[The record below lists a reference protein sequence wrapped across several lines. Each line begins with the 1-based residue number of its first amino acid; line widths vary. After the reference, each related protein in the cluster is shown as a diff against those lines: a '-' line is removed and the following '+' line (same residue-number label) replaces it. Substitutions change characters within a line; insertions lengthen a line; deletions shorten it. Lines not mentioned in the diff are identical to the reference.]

1 MNAKLIIFGAATI
14 FSLLWL
20 SVQTG
25 AAFSKATVQK
35 EFDQT
40 YALAATGQIR
50 LDNLNGKVR
59 IFGWDRAEVK
69 VEAVKLADSEEE
81 LEAVK
86 IVIDSKPDQ
95 IRIHTKYPSAKWSL
109 WKRNNSTTVE
119 YDIKVP
125 SQAVL
130 EEINNVNGRVEIQGV
145 HGRVHASTVNGKLM
159 VEGLTADADLGS
171 VNGCVLAAFDN
182 LDAVKRASL
191 KTVNGRVTVTLP
203 PDANADISAHTL
215 NGGIHSDSDL
225 PAKKHWPGGTDLH
238 GTLGK
243 GGTQIHAET
252 VNGSIQMQRSEAG
265 KNASHSQP
273 QSSRPKAEKD

>member
-1 MNAKLIIFGAATI
+1 MNAKLILFGAAI
-14 FSLLWL
+14 IISLLWL

-35 EFDQT
+35 EFNQT
-40 YALAATGQIR
+40 YGLAATGQVR
-50 LDNLNGKVR
+50 LDNVNGKVL
-59 IFGWDRAEVK
+59 ITAWDRAEVK
-69 VEAVKLADSEEE
+69 VEAVKFAETEED

-95 IRIHTKYPSAKWSL
+95 IRIHTKYPSTKWSL

-125 SQAVL
+125 SRAVL
-130 EEINNVNGRVEIQGV
+130 DEINNVNGRVEIQGV

-171 VNGCVLAAFDN
+171 VNGSVVAAFDN
-182 LDAVKRASL
+182 LDAVKHASL
-191 KTVNGRVTVTLP
+191 KTVNGRVSVTLP
-203 PDANADISAHTL
+203 PDANADVSAHTL
-215 NGGIHSDSDL
+215 NGGIHCGPDL
-225 PAKKHWPGGTDLH
+225 PAKKHWPVGTDLH

-252 VNGSIQMQRSEAG
+252 VNGSIQMQQSEPG
-265 KNASHSQP
+265 KNVSHSGP
-273 QSSRPKAEKD
+273 QSSQPKLEKD

>member
-1 MNAKLIIFGAATI
+1 MNAKLIIFGAAI
-14 FSLLWL
+14 VISLLWL

-25 AAFSKATVQK
+25 AAFSKAKVQK
-35 EFDQT
+35 EFNQT
-40 YALAATGQIR
+40 YALAATGQVR
-50 LDNLNGKVR
+50 LDNVNGKVH
-59 IFGWDRAEVK
+59 IAAWDRAEVK
-69 VEAVKLADSEEE
+69 VEAVKLAETEEE

-95 IRIHTKYPSAKWSL
+95 IRIHTKYPSTKWSL

-125 SQAVL
+125 SHAVL

-145 HGRVHASTVNGKLM
+145 HGRVHASTVNGKLA
-159 VEGLTADADLGS
+159 VDGLTADADLGS
-171 VNGCVLAAFDN
+171 VNGSVLAAFDN

-191 KTVNGRVTVTLP
+191 KTVNGRVSVTLP
-203 PDANADISAHTL
+203 PDANADVSAHTL
-215 NGGIHSDSDL
+215 NGGIHSSPDL
-225 PAKKHWPGGTDLH
+225 PAKKHWPVGTDLH

-252 VNGSIQMQRSEAG
+252 VNGSIQMQQAEPGKSE
-265 KNASHSQP
+265 SHSEP
-273 QSSRPKAEKD
+273 QSQPKLEKD